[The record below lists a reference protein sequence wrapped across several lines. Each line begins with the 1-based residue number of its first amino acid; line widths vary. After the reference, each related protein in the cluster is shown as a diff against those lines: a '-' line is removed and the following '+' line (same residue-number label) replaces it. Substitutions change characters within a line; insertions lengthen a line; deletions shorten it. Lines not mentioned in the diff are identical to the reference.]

1 MHGDGGGWAW
11 MMFLPLLWIGLA
23 GLIGWAA
30 VHLAHR
36 PAERQG
42 ESAPPG
48 PVPGH
53 ATPREVLDRRYASG
67 EIDTTAYREAREHLA
82 GGPPER

>member
-1 MHGDGGGWAW
+1 MMHGDGGGWAW

-36 PAERQG
+36 LGRKAGRERPAR
-42 ESAPPG
+42 
-48 PVPGH
+48 
-53 ATPREVLDRRYASG
+53 PRAG
-67 EIDTTAYREAREHLA
+67 ARDAARGSRPAVRL
-82 GGPPER
+82 G